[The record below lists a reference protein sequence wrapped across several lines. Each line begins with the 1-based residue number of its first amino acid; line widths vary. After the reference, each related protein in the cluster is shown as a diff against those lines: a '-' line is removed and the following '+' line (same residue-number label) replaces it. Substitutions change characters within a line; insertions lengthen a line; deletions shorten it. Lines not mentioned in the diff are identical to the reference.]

1 MNLDKTVMEE
11 EPKSGWGCYKC
22 VVVFLFDYGVHYC
35 LNIGAWVSVVVKM
48 KSITC
53 SEEEK
58 EGKKMKTLDLGG
70 HFFFFV
76 SMFHLGFS

>member
-11 EPKSGWGCYKC
+11 EPKSGWSCYKC
-22 VVVFLFDYGVHYC
+22 VVVFLLDCRADYC

-58 EGKKMKTLDLGG
+58 EEKKMKTLDLGG
-70 HFFFFV
+70 HFFLCVNV
-76 SMFHLGFS
+76 SFGF

>member
-53 SEEEK
+53 SEEE
-58 EGKKMKTLDLGG
+58 
-70 HFFFFV
+70 
-76 SMFHLGFS
+76 